1 MPSQQV
7 ANPQYESYSNKL
19 EFITILDNLMDI
31 IEDIKEDARLK
42 DQEYIDIMN
51 AFSKFNDMKD
61 KIKTTIIYKEMERVK
76 RQKTPPALITLRE
89 KSFVCGNCGRGFT
102 TKSGLK
108 THSERHI
115 CKSINK
121 FTKFSVKEGKDHHDF
136 YHSAKRVKN
145 RSNYNLIEL
154 EKIQNKR
161 AAERKNE
168 WVDFTEEKPATDL
181 DEALEELVLD
191 PHEEN
196 V

>member
-1 MPSQQV
+1 MPQTP
-7 ANPQYESYSNKL
+7 NPQHETYKNKL

-31 IEDIKEDARLK
+31 IEDIKNDERLK

-61 KIKTTIIYKEMERVK
+61 KIKTTIIYREIARVK
-76 RQKTPPALITLRE
+76 RQKEPPAFISLRE
-89 KSFVCGNCGRGFT
+89 KTYVCGNCGRGFT
-102 TKSGLK
+102 TKNGLK
-108 THSERHI
+108 THSDRHI
-115 CKSINK
+115 CKSINQ

-136 YHSAKRVKN
+136 YHKAKRVKN
-145 RSNYNLIEL
+145 RTNHKLVEL

-161 AAERKNE
+161 AEERKNE